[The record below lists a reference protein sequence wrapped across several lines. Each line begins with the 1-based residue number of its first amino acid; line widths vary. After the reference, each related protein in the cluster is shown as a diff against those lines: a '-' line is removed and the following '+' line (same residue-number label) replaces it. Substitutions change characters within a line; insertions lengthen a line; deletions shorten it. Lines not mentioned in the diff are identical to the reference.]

1 MVFSRDVLKLVANLL
16 LLDAF
21 NQGLL
26 IVIAFGTILYLGV
39 DYFGVVQ
46 YFTAVGAFPGAFYN
60 HFTLTIRRFAPV
72 DDTRLQAEIF
82 LSSLLFQVA
91 IAFGVVSLAFLGF
104 SIFPAT
110 RFWRIEHSLTDPQV
124 AWNVAIVLLSLLTS
138 VLANSLRALVN
149 AQQKIRT
156 AKLMATFEIVLN
168 LTWLLAAFLLLSD
181 RAWGCVF
188 VLGSRVVS
196 QVFVVVL
203 SLVYLSHISDV
214 WSQLARIGPY
224 EWIPVCRQVH
234 QDLNRRY
241 TLPLQLASVFAFL
254 KEHLAVIVLGQA
266 ASVTQVAYYQVV
278 NRIFVVPRKF
288 ILSTMHAL
296 LPKIVG
302 AMEADP
308 AHFRKQF
315 RFFAWVQLA
324 FCVAAA
330 SAILVLQRPIFG
342 LLGIEPTAEV
352 AMVVL
357 FFSIDLLFSA
367 LSQSNS
373 LGFHFGSDTRAVMV
387 VSILQASILTVLTML
402 LVPHAQ
408 AVGGAIALM
417 VATAC
422 SSVMLVI
429 ANRHGVL
436 WQLRDNLHYLLAM
449 LLVATLW
456 YAGI

>member
-46 YFTAVGAFPGAFYN
+46 YFTAVGAFPGAFYK

-72 DDTRLQAEIF
+72 DETRLQAEIF

-91 IAFGVVSLAFLGF
+91 IAFGIVSLAFLGF

-110 RFWRIEHSLTDPQV
+110 RFWKIEHSLTDPQI

-138 VLANSLRALVN
+138 VLADSLRALVN

-203 SLVYLSHISDV
+203 SLV
-214 WSQLARIGPY
+214 P
-224 EWIPVCRQVH
+224 
-234 QDLNRRY
+234 
-241 TLPLQLASVFAFL
+241 
-254 KEHLAVIVLGQA
+254 
-266 ASVTQVAYYQVV
+266 
-278 NRIFVVPRKF
+278 RIFNYYTKSGSPCVSSVRWAKRA
-288 ILSTMHAL
+288 IDSR
-296 LPKIVG
+296 IWS
-302 AMEADP
+302 AD
-308 AHFRKQF
+308 
-315 RFFAWVQLA
+315 
-324 FCVAAA
+324 
-330 SAILVLQRPIFG
+330 LVHLNG
-342 LLGIEPTAEV
+342 
-352 AMVVL
+352 
-357 FFSIDLLFSA
+357 
-367 LSQSNS
+367 
-373 LGFHFGSDTRAVMV
+373 FGS
-387 VSILQASILTVLTML
+387 SLWAS
-402 LVPHAQ
+402 
-408 AVGGAIALM
+408 
-417 VATAC
+417 
-422 SSVMLVI
+422 
-429 ANRHGVL
+429 R
-436 WQLRDNLHYLLAM
+436 
-449 LLVATLW
+449 
-456 YAGI
+456 